1 MADNNKPVEQKTVE
15 RVAIAI
21 STTKPT
27 PVSQE
32 TVDTF
37 AKWMKENK

>member
-1 MADNNKPVEQKTVE
+1 MATQKPVEQKTVE

-21 STTKPT
+21 STTKPAL
-27 PVSQE
+27 VSQE
-32 TVDTF
+32 TVDNF